1 MVNVPLSRGGVKR
14 TSTTTRYSY
23 AMPRAMP
30 LLSLVL
36 ASALAVAATPALA
49 SAPKKEEKVAVTYF
63 AFKPLTAIALRRDG
77 RRGVLTLEA
86 GIEAKDPKLMERA
99 QQSEPRLRAAF
110 AQVLMTYAS
119 GLRRGDPPD
128 VDYLSREMQ
137 KTADKVLGKPGSR
150 VLLGSALLN

>member
-1 MVNVPLSRGGVKR
+1 MR
-14 TSTTTRYSY
+14 
-23 AMPRAMP
+23 RALT
-30 LLSLVL
+30 LLPLVL
-36 ASALAVAATPALA
+36 ASALVVGPVPALA
-49 SAPKKEEKVAVTYF
+49 NSEGKEKAKPVTYF
-63 AFKPLTAIALRRDG
+63 ALQPLTAVALRRDG

-86 GIEAKDPKLMERA
+86 GIEAKDPHLMERA

-119 GLRRGDPPD
+119 GMRRGDPPD

>member
-1 MVNVPLSRGGVKR
+1 MRRALTLLPLVIA
-14 TSTTTRYSY
+14 ST
-23 AMPRAMP
+23 
-30 LLSLVL
+30 L
-36 ASALAVAATPALA
+36 AASPAPALA
-49 SAPKKEEKVAVTYF
+49 SSAKKEEKPAVTYF

-119 GLRRGDPPD
+119 GMRRGDPPD
-128 VDYLSREMQ
+128 VDHLAREMQ

-150 VLLGSALLN
+150 VLLGSALMN

>member
-1 MVNVPLSRGGVKR
+1 MR
-14 TSTTTRYSY
+14 
-23 AMPRAMP
+23 RALT
-30 LLSLVL
+30 LLPFVF
-36 ASALAVAATPALA
+36 AGALMAAPAPALA
-49 SAPKKEEKVAVTYF
+49 SAPKKEGKPTVTYF
-63 AFKPLTAIALRRDG
+63 AFKPLTAVALRRDG

-86 GIEAKDPKLMERA
+86 GIESKDPKLMERA

-150 VLLGSALLN
+150 VLLGSALMN